1 MYKDPMSQ
9 ADMEYKRYKTLN
21 PVEAD
26 ERRTADKT
34 TTDDISQSLA
44 GEGNPRGVASPK
56 PVPRVRGK

>member
-26 ERRTADKT
+26 DRRTADKT
-34 TTDDISQSLA
+34 HTDDTST
-44 GEGNPRGVASPK
+44 EDNPRGVASAELEPK
-56 PVPRVRGK
+56 DQA

>member
-34 TTDDISQSLA
+34 TTDDISA
-44 GEGNPRGVASPK
+44 EDNPRGVVSAK
-56 PVPRVRGK
+56 PEPRDQGK